1 MFKVDLSK
9 TDFTSVETYE
19 NTVKEAEMELE
30 NRRKE
35 LENRQKELE
44 EYKRKG
50 KERIKQLTDWVV
62 NSEVKFTGEIRKLGK
77 GVKELKIIMIF
88 PDETQRIYVLK
99 SNKVEELR
107 DAVEQMKK
115 VYSQCDWSAFDYKLR

>member
-9 TDFTSVETYE
+9 IDFTFVETYE

-35 LENRQKELE
+35 LE
-44 EYKRKG
+44 EYKAKG
-50 KERIKQLTDWVV
+50 KERIKQLTEWVV

>member
-35 LENRQKELE
+35 LE
-44 EYKRKG
+44 EYKTKG

-62 NSEVKFTGEIRKLGK
+62 NNEVKFTGEIRKLGK
-77 GVKELKIIMIF
+77 GIKELKIIMIF

>member
-1 MFKVDLSK
+1 MFKVDLNK

-19 NTVKEAEMELE
+19 NTVKEAEREVE
-30 NRRKE
+30 NR
-35 LENRQKELE
+35 LKELE
-44 EYKRKG
+44 EYKAKG
-50 KERIKQLTDWVV
+50 KERIKQLTEWVV
-62 NSEVKFTGEIRKLGK
+62 NSEVKFTGENHKQNK
-77 GVKELKIIMIF
+77 GDKELKIIMIF

-115 VYSQCDWSAFDYKLR
+115 VYPRCDWSAFDYKLR

>member
-9 TDFTSVETYE
+9 TDFTYVETYE

-35 LENRQKELE
+35 LE
-44 EYKRKG
+44 EYKAKG

-107 DAVEQMKK
+107 DAVEQMKS
-115 VYSQCDWSAFDYKLR
+115 VYPRCDWSAFDYKLR

>member
-9 TDFTSVETYE
+9 TDFTSVKTYE

-35 LENRQKELE
+35 LE
-44 EYKRKG
+44 EYKAKG
-50 KERIKQLTDWVV
+50 KERIKQITEWVV

-88 PDETQRIYVLK
+88 PDDTQRIYVLK
-99 SNKVEELR
+99 SNKVGELR
-107 DAVEQMKK
+107 DAVEQMMK

>member
-19 NTVKEAEMELE
+19 NTVKEAEREIE
-30 NRRKE
+30 DRR
-35 LENRQKELE
+35 KELE
-44 EYKRKG
+44 EYKTKG

>member
-19 NTVKEAEMELE
+19 NTVKEAEKELE

-35 LENRQKELE
+35 LE
-44 EYKRKG
+44 EYKTKG
-50 KERIKQLTDWVV
+50 KERIKQLTEWVV
-62 NSEVKFTGEIRKLGK
+62 NNEVKFTGEIRKLGK

-107 DAVEQMKK
+107 DAVEQMKNA
-115 VYSQCDWSAFDYKLR
+115 YSQCDWSAFDYKLR

>member
-9 TDFTSVETYE
+9 TDFTTVEPYE

-35 LENRQKELE
+35 LEG
-44 EYKRKG
+44 YKTKG
-50 KERIKQLTDWVV
+50 KERIKQLTDWII

-115 VYSQCDWSAFDYKLR
+115 VYLQCDWSAFDYKLR

>member
-9 TDFTSVETYE
+9 TDFTYVETYE

-35 LENRQKELE
+35 LE
-44 EYKRKG
+44 EYKVKG
-50 KERIKQLTDWVV
+50 KERIKQLTEWII

-107 DAVEQMKK
+107 DAVEQMKE

>member
-1 MFKVDLSK
+1 MSTRFADRAVTPIPFLMIRSTTVLMIGLSLINAANNNWIC
-9 TDFTSVETYE
+9 SI
-19 NTVKEAEMELE
+19 
-30 NRRKE
+30 
-35 LENRQKELE
+35 
-44 EYKRKG
+44 KG
-50 KERIKQLTDWVV
+50 L
-62 NSEVKFTGEIRKLGK
+62 F
-77 GVKELKIIMIF
+77 F

>member
-35 LENRQKELE
+35 LE
-44 EYKRKG
+44 EYKAKG

-62 NSEVKFTGEIRKLGK
+62 NSEVKFTEEIRKLGK

-88 PDETQRIYVLK
+88 PDDTQRIYVLK

-115 VYSQCDWSAFDYKLR
+115 VYSQCDWNAFDYKWR

>member
-35 LENRQKELE
+35 LE
-44 EYKRKG
+44 EYKTKG
-50 KERIKQLTDWVV
+50 KERIP
-62 NSEVKFTGEIRKLGK
+62 IRLLAFSRRPS
-77 GVKELKIIMIF
+77 VITSMEL
-88 PDETQRIYVLK
+88 
-99 SNKVEELR
+99 SNR
-107 DAVEQMKK
+107 QA
-115 VYSQCDWSAFDYKLR
+115 S